1 MGLEAMPDILEHIMQ
16 RRSIRKFTAEP
27 VSPEDITR
35 LLQAA
40 MAAPSASNRK
50 PWEFVV
56 VTDADILARLRSHLV
71 FGRYEA
77 PLAIAV
83 CGNLKRAWP
92 GPGRDFWIEDCSAA
106 MENLLLAATGLGLGA
121 VWIGVHPV
129 SPFVKAVSNDLALPE
144 HVLPL
149 GVAYIGHPAEAKEA
163 RTQYDEKRIFWQ
175 QYEPRKI
182 RSKEKG
188 SELKR

>member
-1 MGLEAMPDILEHIMQ
+1 MAGILEHILQ

-27 VSPEDITR
+27 VAAEDVTR

-56 VTDADILARLRSHLV
+56 VTEPDVLARLRSHLL

-83 CGNLKRAWP
+83 CANVKRTWP
-92 GPGRDFWIEDCSAA
+92 GPGRDFWIQDCSAA
-106 MENLLLAATGLGLGA
+106 MENLLLAATGLGLGT
-121 VWIGVHPV
+121 VWIGVHPIA
-129 SPFVKAVSNDLALPE
+129 PFVKAVSGDLALPE

-149 GVAYIGHPAEAKEA
+149 GVAYIGHAAEAKEA
-163 RTQYDEKRIFWQ
+163 RTQYDEKRVFWQ

-182 RSKEKG
+182 RSQDKG
-188 SELKR
+188 SDLKR